1 MLYRLGVHAAIP
13 GFFTGLSLIVAIG
26 AQNAFLLRLGLAR
39 NHTFTAVAIC
49 AASDALLIA
58 LGIGGLGVVVE
69 QSDLALEIVKWVG
82 TTYLVVFAFRSFWK
96 ARFPD
101 ALIPSDQTSRK
112 LSAVVAATLAFT
124 FLNPHV
130 YLDTVLLVGSI
141 GNQYGADRW
150 WFALGSAIASAA
162 WFTSLGFGSRALA
175 PLMSRTSTW
184 RILDTGIG
192 IIMLLIAARLIV
204 GDLH

>member
-1 MLYRLGVHAAIP
+1 MHAAIP

-39 NHTFTAVAIC
+39 NHIFTAVAIC
-49 AASDALLIA
+49 AISDALLIA
-58 LGIGGLGVVVE
+58 LGIGGLGVIVE
-69 QSDLALEIVKWVG
+69 QSDLALEIVKWIGV
-82 TTYLVVFAFRSFWK
+82 TYLVIFALRSFWK

-101 ALIPSDQTSRK
+101 ALLPSEQSTRK

-141 GNQYGADRW
+141 GNQYGPDRW
-150 WFALGSAIASAA
+150 WFALGAAIASAT
-162 WFTSLGFGSRALA
+162 WFISLGFGSRALA
-175 PLMSRTSTW
+175 PLMSRANTW
-184 RILDTGIG
+184 RILDTAIG

>member
-1 MLYRLGVHAAIP
+1 MHAAIP

-39 NHTFTAVAIC
+39 NHIFTAVAIC
-49 AASDALLIA
+49 AISDALLIA
-58 LGIGGLGVVVE
+58 LGIGGLGVIVE
-69 QSDLALEIVKWVG
+69 QSELALEIVRWVG
-82 TTYLVVFAFRSFWK
+82 VTYLVIFALRSFWK

-101 ALIPSDQTSRK
+101 TLLPSEQTTRK
-112 LSAVVAATLAFT
+112 LSAVIAATLAFT

-130 YLDTVLLVGSI
+130 YLDTVLLGGSI
-141 GNQYGADRW
+141 GNQYGRDRW
-150 WFALGSAIASAA
+150 WFALGAAIASAT

-175 PLMSRTSTW
+175 PLMSRASTW
-184 RILDTGIG
+184 RILDTAIG

>member
-1 MLYRLGVHAAIP
+1 MHAAIP

-39 NHTFTAVAIC
+39 NHIFTAVAIC

-82 TTYLVVFAFRSFWK
+82 VTYLVLFALRSFWK

-101 ALIPSDQTSRK
+101 ALVPSEQTSRK
-112 LSAVVAATLAFT
+112 LSAVIAATLAFT

-141 GNQYGADRW
+141 GNQYGSDRW
-150 WFALGSAIASAA
+150 WFALGAAIASAT
-162 WFTSLGFGSRALA
+162 WFISLGFGSRSLA

-184 RILDTGIG
+184 RVLDTAIG
-192 IIMLLIAARLIV
+192 VIMLLIAARLIF

>member
-1 MLYRLGVHAAIP
+1 MHAAIP

-39 NHTFTAVAIC
+39 NHIFTAVAIC
-49 AASDALLIA
+49 AISDALLIA
-58 LGIGGLGVVVE
+58 LGIGGLGVIVE
-69 QSDLALEIVKWVG
+69 QSDLALEIVKWIGV
-82 TTYLVVFAFRSFWK
+82 TYLVIFALRSFWK

-101 ALIPSDQTSRK
+101 ALLPSEQSTRK

-141 GNQYGADRW
+141 GNQYGPDRW
-150 WFALGSAIASAA
+150 WFALGAAIASAT
-162 WFTSLGFGSRALA
+162 WFISLGFGSRALA
-175 PLMSRTSTW
+175 PLMSRASTW
-184 RILDTGIG
+184 RILDTAIG
-192 IIMLLIAARLIV
+192 IIMLLIAARLVV

>member
-1 MLYRLGVHAAIP
+1 MHAAIP

-39 NHTFTAVAIC
+39 NHIFTAVAIC
-49 AASDALLIA
+49 AISDALLIA
-58 LGIGGLGVVVE
+58 LGIGGLGVIVE
-69 QSDLALEIVKWVG
+69 QSDLALEIVKWIGV
-82 TTYLVVFAFRSFWK
+82 TYLLIFALRSFWK

-101 ALIPSDQTSRK
+101 ALLPSEQTTRK

-141 GNQYGADRW
+141 GNQYGPDRW
-150 WFALGSAIASAA
+150 WFALGAAIASAT
-162 WFTSLGFGSRALA
+162 WFISLGFGSRALA
-175 PLMSRTSTW
+175 PLMSRASTW
-184 RILDTGIG
+184 RILDTAIG